1 MLLFPTQPAC
11 VGSLVMGQLINSQN
25 VWWRDIAH
33 PHNQNTSGCVRL
45 LEVDWIPENS
55 CGFIGPC
62 VYSES

>member
-45 LEVDWIPENS
+45 LKVYWISENS
-55 CGFIGPC
+55 CRFIGPC